1 MRIAGVNIPSEKR
14 LIISLR
20 YVYGVGPKLAADL
33 VAKVGISG
41 DTRVK
46 NLTSDQEQQLRDAL
60 ADMGILL
67 ESDLRREVSQNV
79 KRLQDIGSYRGF
91 RHRRRLPSRGQ
102 RTKTNARTRR
112 GRRGSAVAKKK

>member
-14 LIISLR
+14 LIIALR
-20 YVYGVGPKLAADL
+20 YVYGVGPKMAADL
-33 VAKVGISG
+33 IKKVGISG
-41 DTRVK
+41 DIRVK
-46 NLTSDQEQQLRDAL
+46 NLSSDQEQQLRDAL

-112 GRRGSAVAKKK
+112 GRRGAAVAKKK